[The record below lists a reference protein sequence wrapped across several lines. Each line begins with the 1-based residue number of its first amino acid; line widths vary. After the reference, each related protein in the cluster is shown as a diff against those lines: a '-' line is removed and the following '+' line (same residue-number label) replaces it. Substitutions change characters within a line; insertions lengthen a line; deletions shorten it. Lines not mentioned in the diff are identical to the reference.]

1 MDLESLAKLIRTV
14 VSIPRYSLVGITKS
28 SYLVYG
34 STLEGVYKL
43 YAIDLNTG
51 REFKVSEEPVH
62 LEASTSRKSDVV
74 VYTRDVSRGFELVKI
89 YGTDLR
95 TLETYDLSEGVQ
107 PQRVVGLGYDGV
119 RVAWS
124 GSVGTEA
131 SIYLS
136 DTSTRR
142 AEPLVKARG
151 REYVTDVNERYIVGH
166 GHLRE
171 DPFSVEL
178 FAIDLRTL
186 EMRVIT
192 PREGSVNRY
201 PKLLGS
207 KVLFESNY
215 ENLDTFKLYVYDL
228 ESGTLESVRLT
239 YGDLATYNPVEYV
252 DFGWMENGGVWAIG
266 KRMGRSRLF
275 VDGAEVKT
283 PDGMILSAEVYGDY
297 AYVTHTSLR
306 DPPRVLRI
314 DIKSGTYSVVVGGE
328 APREVVDSLAEVVHV
343 EVPSFDGVRVPTYV
357 LVSSRTSKPGPLVVY
372 PHGGPWAEVADSW
385 SPILLLLTSLGYHVV
400 APNFRGSTG
409 YGERFRKLD
418 LGDPGGG
425 DLEDV
430 VYATRWAIDN
440 GIADPGRVAIVGYSY
455 GGYMTFMAMVKYPEL
470 WRCGVAGA
478 GVTDWV
484 EDYELADAYFKRY
497 DEILFAGRKEL
508 FVERS
513 PITYVDNLRSPICIV
528 HPQNDS
534 RCPLRP
540 IMKFA
545 YKLMELG
552 KPFEL
557 HVIPDIGHA
566 ISLDAEALSRY
577 LLYATMF
584 LRKHLA

>member
-95 TLETYDLSEGVQ
+95 TSETYELSEGVQ
-107 PQRVVGLGYDGV
+107 PQRVVGLGYDGA

-136 DTSTRR
+136 DTYSRR
-142 AEPLVKARG
+142 AEPIAKARG
-151 REYVTDVNERYIVGH
+151 REYVTDVNERYVVGH
-166 GHLRE
+166 GHLRD

-192 PREGSVNRY
+192 PREGSVNRS

-228 ESGTLESVRLT
+228 ESSTLESAKLT
-239 YGDLATYNPVEYV
+239 YSDMATYNPVEYV
-252 DFGWMENGGVWAIG
+252 DFGWTEDGGVWAIG

-275 VDGAEVKT
+275 VDGSEVKT
-283 PDGMILSAEVYGDY
+283 PEGMVLSAEVYENY

-306 DPPRVLRI
+306 VPPRVLRV
-314 DIKSGTYSVVVGGE
+314 DIRSGTYSIVVGSE
-328 APREVVDSLAEVVHV
+328 VPKEVVDSLAEVTYV
-343 EVPSFDGVRVPTYV
+343 EVPSFDGVGVPTYV
-357 LVSSRTSKPGPLVVY
+357 LVSSRNPKPGPLVVY
-372 PHGGPWAEVADSW
+372 PHGGPWAEVSDSW

-430 VYATRWAIDN
+430 VYATRWAINN

-484 EDYELADAYFKRY
+484 EDYELADAYFKKY

-508 FVERS
+508 FIERS
-513 PITYVDNLRSPICIV
+513 PITYVHNLRSPICIV

-584 LRKHLA
+584 LRKHLT

>member
-107 PQRVVGLGYDGV
+107 PQRVVGLGYDGA

-136 DTSTRR
+136 DTYSRR
-142 AEPLVKARG
+142 AEPIAKARG
-151 REYVTDVNERYIVGH
+151 REYVTDVNERYVVGY
-166 GHLRE
+166 GHLRD

-192 PREGSVNRY
+192 PREGSVNRS

-228 ESGTLESVRLT
+228 ESGTLESARLT
-239 YGDLATYNPVEYV
+239 YSDMATYNPVEYV
-252 DFGWMENGGVWAIG
+252 DFGWIEGGGVWAIG

-275 VDGAEVKT
+275 VDGSEVKT
-283 PDGMILSAEVYGDY
+283 PEGMVLSAEVYGNH

-306 DPPRVLRI
+306 DPPRVLRV
-314 DIKSGTYSVVVGGE
+314 DIRSGTYSIVVGSKV
-328 APREVVDSLAEVVHV
+328 PKEVVDSLAEVTYV
-343 EVPSFDGVRVPTYV
+343 EVPSFDGVGVPTYV
-357 LVSSRTSKPGPLVVY
+357 LVSSRNSKPGPLVVY

-430 VYATRWAIDN
+430 VYATRWAINN

-484 EDYELADAYFKRY
+484 EDYELADAYFKKY

-508 FVERS
+508 FIERS
-513 PITYVDNLRSPICIV
+513 PITYVHNLRSPICIV

-584 LRKHLA
+584 LRKHLT

>member
-1 MDLESLAKLIRTV
+1 MDLESLARLIRTV
-14 VSIPRYSLVGITKS
+14 VSVPRYSLVGITKS
-28 SYLVYG
+28 GYLVYG

-62 LEASTSRKSDVV
+62 LEASTSRRSDIV

-95 TLETYDLSEGVQ
+95 TLETYELSEGVQ
-107 PQRVVGLGYDGV
+107 PQRVVGLGYDGI

-192 PREGSVNRY
+192 PREGSVNRS

-306 DPPRVLRI
+306 DPPRVLRV

-328 APREVVDSLAEVVHV
+328 APREVVDSLAEVVYV
-343 EVPSFDGVRVPTYV
+343 ELPSFDGVRVPTYV

-470 WRCGVAGA
+470 WRCGVTGA

-513 PITYVDNLRSPICIV
+513 PITYVHNLRSPICIV

-566 ISLDAEALSRY
+566 ISLDSEALSRY

>member
-1 MDLESLAKLIRTV
+1 
-14 VSIPRYSLVGITKS
+14 
-28 SYLVYG
+28 
-34 STLEGVYKL
+34 
-43 YAIDLNTG
+43 
-51 REFKVSEEPVH
+51 
-62 LEASTSRKSDVV
+62 
-74 VYTRDVSRGFELVKI
+74 
-89 YGTDLR
+89 
-95 TLETYDLSEGVQ
+95 
-107 PQRVVGLGYDGV
+107 
-119 RVAWS
+119 
-124 GSVGTEA
+124 VGTEA

-186 EMRVIT
+186 EIRVIT
-192 PREGSVNRY
+192 PREGSVNRS

-252 DFGWMENGGVWAIG
+252 DFGWMENGSVWAIG

-283 PDGMILSAEVYGDY
+283 PDGMILSAEVYGDH

-306 DPPRVLRI
+306 DPPRVLRV
-314 DIKSGTYSVVVGGE
+314 DIKSGTYSIVVGGE
-328 APREVVDSLAEVVHV
+328 APREVVDSLAEVVYV

-430 VYATRWAIDN
+430 VYATRWAINN

-484 EDYELADAYFKRY
+484 EDYELADAYFKKY

-508 FVERS
+508 FIERS